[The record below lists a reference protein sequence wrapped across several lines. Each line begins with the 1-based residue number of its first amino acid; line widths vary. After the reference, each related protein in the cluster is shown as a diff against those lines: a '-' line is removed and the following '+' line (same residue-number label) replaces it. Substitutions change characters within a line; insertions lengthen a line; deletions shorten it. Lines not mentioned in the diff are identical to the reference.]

1 MVICSC
7 CKPLPTQSQR
17 SLTPSFPVPKPRA
30 CARKINY
37 HPGGKPTQLPP
48 FVRVCVPSELNCV
61 KRRSRS
67 FAPCYRWMLARNI
80 SSRMAY
86 IGPTQL
92 PTCVHVPSQLNLV
105 KKRKSR
111 SFGRSSCYRRILP
124 RIFFFLSRKKVYR
137 RYQNRGGGQRGERA
151 FRGRLS
157 ERAPAGRVE
166 GSGRPCYRQGG
177 ARLVAQPFL
186 RSPAISSPKRKQLV
200 NSH

>member
-124 RIFFFLSRKKVYR
+124 RIFFFYR
-137 RYQNRGGGQRGERA
+137 ERRFTVA
-151 FRGRLS
+151 TRT
-157 ERAPAGRVE
+157 VE
-166 GSGRPCYRQGG
+166 GDSAESEPSEDVCPNEPLPEGWKEAVDPVTGKVVRV
-177 ARLVAQPFL
+177 LL
-186 RSPAISSPKRKQLV
+186 RSPSCAVLLYRPLKE
-200 NSH
+200 NN